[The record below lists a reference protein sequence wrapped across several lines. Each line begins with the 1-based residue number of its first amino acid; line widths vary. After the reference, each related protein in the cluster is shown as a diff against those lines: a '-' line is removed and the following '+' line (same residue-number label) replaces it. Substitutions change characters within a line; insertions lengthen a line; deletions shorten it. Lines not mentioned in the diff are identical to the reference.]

1 MQPEYTLDLLNA
13 DDEYHTDV
21 MRSKLTRNIDST
33 FKEVREELVMALDD
47 LIPTHEHSMWQSLKQ
62 RGYSSYSTQSG

>member
-47 LIPTHEHSMWQSLKQ
+47 LIPTHEHSM
-62 RGYSSYSTQSG
+62 